1 MDVTKLGLNVSIE
14 DLSKYI
20 VLNYLNMNVQND
32 QAFVQKEQLQK
43 WGNHKRANAI
53 ISNGL
58 TNVLGGLAHL
68 SGAKEQPSLLE
79 AMMQLAQSQKTPVET
94 GESETNKLLKQMVTG
109 LQKND
114 ARLRQLVEKLE

>member
-1 MDVTKLGLNVSIE
+1 
-14 DLSKYI
+14 
-20 VLNYLNMNVQND
+20 MNVQND
-32 QAFVQKEQLQK
+32 QAFVQKEQIQK

-68 SGAKEQPSLLE
+68 SGTKEQPSLLE
-79 AMMQLAQSQKTPVET
+79 AMMQLAQAQQASTQAVTPAPVQ
-94 GESETNKLLKQMVTG
+94 SVTNKLLKQMVTG

-114 ARLRQLVEKLE
+114 ARLRQLVEKSE